1 MYVVLRTRAASV
13 RHLPEV
19 NDMQRNDV
27 YDLHSTQL
35 EIVLVSIEKRLSKL
49 SDIGFDTYSLES
61 FYNIVRDAQIHAVER
76 ETGA

>member
-1 MYVVLRTRAASV
+1 
-13 RHLPEV
+13 
-19 NDMQRNDV
+19 MQNQDV

-35 EIVLVSIEKRLSKL
+35 EIVLLSIEKRLGKL

-61 FYNIVRDAQIHAVER
+61 FYNTVRDAQVVAIER